1 MNNSTNVTSR
11 ENNLNVIRFIAAIMV
26 IYGHMYPIMGQYSYT
41 IMNQAVST
49 IGVEIFFVISGYLI
63 TTSFLNEKSVFC
75 YGVKRFFRII
85 PGLLA
90 VCLVSVFIIGPLLSD
105 YSVKVYFTVHFR
117 EAIEYLKNVLL
128 YPIYSLPGVFVDN
141 VYSCTVNGSL
151 WTLPIEAA
159 LYVIVPV
166 IIVIT
171 GRKKGYK
178 YGIVAIFALAL
189 VFNTIKLAKYPQ
201 ARVVIWGSDIMQA
214 MNLVPYFLIGAIF
227 TFDKVKKL
235 LNVQIGTLAFFVAIM
250 LNMSYEKTQV
260 VMVFILPY
268 FVFSLAF
275 ANKPVFKKFGTK
287 VDLSYGIYLYGFII
301 QQILVKYLSKYELS
315 VNVMFVIST
324 LLSMLC
330 AFVSWYLVEKPMQNL
345 GKTIVKK
352 YKARKG
358 V

>member
-1 MNNSTNVTSR
+1 MNNNTNVASR
-11 ENNLNVIRFIAAIMV
+11 ENNLNIIRFIAAVMV

-41 IMNQAVST
+41 IMNQAIST

-90 VCLVSVFIIGPLLSD
+90 VCLVSVFVIGPLVSD
-105 YSVKVYFTVHFR
+105 YSVRVYFTEHFR

-141 VYSCTVNGSL
+141 VYPSTVNGSL

-159 LYVIVPV
+159 LYVIVPL
-166 IIVIT
+166 IIVVT
-171 GRKKGYK
+171 GKKKGYK
-178 YGIVAIFALAL
+178 YGL
-189 VFNTIKLAKYPQ
+189 VLCFSFVLIFNTIKLTKYPQ
-201 ARVVIWGSDIMQA
+201 SRLVIWGSDVMQA

-227 TFDKVKKL
+227 TFYKVKKL
-235 LNVQIGTLAFFVAIM
+235 LNIQVGTLLFFIAIM
-250 LNMSYEKTQV
+250 LNMSYAKTQII
-260 VMVFILPY
+260 MVFVLPY
-268 FVFSLAF
+268 FIFSLAF
-275 ANKPVFKKFGTK
+275 ANKPVFTKFGTK
-287 VDLSYGIYLYGFII
+287 IDLSYGIYLYGFII

-315 VNVMFVIST
+315 VNVMFIIST

-330 AFVSWYLVEKPMQNL
+330 AVASWYLIEKPMQKL
-345 GKTIVKK
+345 GKIIVKK
-352 YKARKG
+352 YKARKEL
-358 V
+358 